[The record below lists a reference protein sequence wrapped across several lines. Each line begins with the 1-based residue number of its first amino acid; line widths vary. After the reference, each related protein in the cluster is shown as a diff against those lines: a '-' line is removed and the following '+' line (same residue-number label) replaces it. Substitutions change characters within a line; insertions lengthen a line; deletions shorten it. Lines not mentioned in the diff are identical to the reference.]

1 MTASTPYVL
10 LINPNS
16 SEATSGMMLDI
27 ARRKANGRLRIE
39 VATATRSPSMIVNDE
54 QLHAS
59 AAQVIEIGRGQNSNC
74 IGVIVSA
81 YGDPG
86 VVHLQESLAVPVLGI
101 CEASM
106 VEATRN
112 GRRFGIATVTPDLAD
127 AIAARAESLGLS
139 HLYTGIRCTP
149 GDPEKLARDGARLR
163 TELEAAVRLC
173 IMDGAEAVIIGGGPL
188 GEAAEQLRGGF
199 DIPIVA
205 PISSAVEL
213 MIEALDKQQ
222 VCGEAQA

>member
-1 MTASTPYVL
+1 
-10 LINPNS
+10 
-16 SEATSGMMLDI
+16 
-27 ARRKANGRLRIE
+27 LRIE
-39 VATATRSPSMIVNDE
+39 AATATRSPSMIVNDE

-127 AIAARAESLGLS
+127 AIAA
-139 HLYTGIRCTP
+139 
-149 GDPEKLARDGARLR
+149 
-163 TELEAAVRLC
+163 
-173 IMDGAEAVIIGGGPL
+173 
-188 GEAAEQLRGGF
+188 
-199 DIPIVA
+199 
-205 PISSAVEL
+205 
-213 MIEALDKQQ
+213 
-222 VCGEAQA
+222 

>member
-1 MTASTPYVL
+1 MNASSPYIL

-27 ARRKANGRLRIE
+27 ARRRADGRLRIE

-59 AAQVIEIGRGQNSNC
+59 AAQVIEIGRRHDSHC

-112 GRRFGIATVTPDLAD
+112 GRRFGIATVTPDLAV

-149 GDPEKLARDGARLR
+149 GDPEKLAGDGERLR
-163 TELEAAVRLC
+163 TELATAVRLC

-188 GEAAEQLRGGF
+188 GEAAEQLQGSF
-199 DIPIVA
+199 DVPIVA

-213 MIEALDKQQ
+213 MIEALDNRE
-222 VCGEAQA
+222 VCGKAQA